1 MIENK
6 MTENKM
12 GGHKGGPYIGVIVIY
27 NIRIEESE
35 TLITLNASLE
45 KASVSLDVVVC
56 DNSLNSDLVNGSVF
70 RKGCFN
76 IHYFHDPSNPGVSKA
91 YNFASQYA
99 LLLKKEWLLVLD
111 QDTSFPVDTFSKYVS
126 AIQDNPSIKL
136 FAPVL
141 KISDGRIFSPSRYW
155 FKRGFGLKR
164 ISFGVHGFKG
174 LSPVNSGMM
183 ISLDAFNAVGGYD
196 ERVRLDFSDFMFI
209 ERFRKR
215 FSEFC
220 VVDVVGVQAFSD
232 EEMNVSKLNER
243 FGWYC
248 EGARNCEKGSV
259 WDWMQY
265 MVVVCVRA
273 SMLAWRTRNLRF
285 YRTVLE
291 RFLRG
296 R

>member
-183 ISLDAFNAVGGYD
+183 ISLDAFGAVGGYD